1 MFGYEKYKLSRI
13 ITVQEIVSADLMRVP
28 RKKSLRHTHA
38 EAWELCCCIKG
49 QMEVERDETV
59 TLMEE
64 GEVLLISP
72 GVEHAPATKRK
83 GDVALVVSF
92 TCTNTE
98 HLRPLQEVIS
108 DMAEESIPIANK
120 IVAEL
125 EASFMHNRSSYK
137 LHLLHFVPNLDTP
150 LGAEQLICCYLE
162 QLLIMLLRQVTMEKG
177 AVVRTNYFKKAMQGY
192 LIEQVDDYIVH
203 NIRRRLTVEEIAE
216 YFHYSRTRLS
226 TVYKQIKGIGINE
239 AIAQEQLRQ
248 AKILLTNTDKSVS
261 EIAEELGF
269 SSPQYFSR
277 KFTQKVGV
285 APSHYAQNRSLHDRP
300 LIEEHSTG

>member
-1 MFGYEKYKLSRI
+1 MFGYETYRLSRI
-13 ITVQEIVSADLMRVP
+13 VSVQEIVSADLLRVP
-28 RKKSLRHTHA
+28 RKRSLRHTHA
-38 EAWELCCCIKG
+38 EAWELCCCVRG
-49 QMEVERDETV
+49 QMEVERADTH
-59 TLMEE
+59 TLLQE

-72 GVEHAPATKRK
+72 GVEHAPNTGNK
-83 GDVALVVSF
+83 DDIALVISF

-108 DMAEESIPIANK
+108 DMADESIPIANK

-125 EASFMHNRSSYK
+125 EGSFLHSKS
-137 LHLLHFVPNLDTP
+137 LHLLHFVPNADPP

-192 LIEQVDDYIVH
+192 LIEQVDDYIVR

-216 YFHYSRTRLS
+216 FFHYSRTRLS
-226 TVYKQIKGIGINE
+226 TLYKQIKGIGINE
-239 AIAQEQLRQ
+239 AISQAQLRQ
-248 AKILLTNTDKSVS
+248 AKLLLVNTDKSIT

-277 KFTQKVGV
+277 KFTKMVGV
-285 APSHYAQNRSLHDRP
+285 APSHYAQNRSLHDKP
-300 LIEEHSTG
+300 VVEEQATG

>member
-13 ITVQEIVSADLMRVP
+13 VTVQEIVSADLMRVP
-28 RKKSLRHTHA
+28 RKRSLRHTHA
-38 EAWELCCCIKG
+38 EAWELCCCIRG
-49 QMEVERDETV
+49 QMEVERGETV
-59 TLMEE
+59 TIVQE

-72 GVEHAPATKRK
+72 GVEHAPVTKCK

-92 TCTNTE
+92 TCTNSE

-125 EASFMHNRSSYK
+125 EASFMHNRGAYR
-137 LHLLHFVPNLDTP
+137 LHLLHFVPSLDTP
-150 LGAEQLICCYLE
+150 LGAEQLVCCYLE
-162 QLLIMLLRQVTMEKG
+162 QLLILLLRQVTMEKG
-177 AVVRTNYFKKAMQGY
+177 AVVRTDYFKKAMQGY
-192 LIEQVDDYIVH
+192 LVEQVDDYIVRH
-203 NIRRRLTVEEIAE
+203 IRKRLTVEEIAE

-226 TVYKQIKGIGINE
+226 TVYKQIKGIGINDS
-239 AIAQEQLRQ
+239 ITQEQLRQ
-248 AKILLTNTDKSVS
+248 AKILLTNTDKSITQ
-261 EIAEELGF
+261 IAEELGF

-277 KFTQKVGV
+277 KFTKKVGV

-300 LIEEHSTG
+300 LVEEHTTE

>member
-13 ITVQEIVSADLMRVP
+13 VTVQEIVSADLLRVP
-28 RKKSLRHTHA
+28 RNQLLRHTHA
-38 EAWELCCCIKG
+38 EAWELCCCVKG
-49 QMEVERDETV
+49 QMEVERDGTF
-59 TLMEE
+59 TLLQE

-72 GVEHAPATKRK
+72 GVEHAPNTRHK
-83 GDVALVVSF
+83 DDIALVMSF

-108 DMAEESIPIANK
+108 NMADESIPIANK

-125 EASFMHNRSSYK
+125 EASFLHNRGGNK
-137 LHLLHFVPNLDTP
+137 LHLLHFVPNVDPP

-177 AVVRTNYFKKAMQGY
+177 SVIRTNYFKKAMQGY
-192 LIEQVDDYIVH
+192 LIEQVDDYIANNV
-203 NIRRRLTVEEIAE
+203 RRRLTVEEIAE

-239 AIAQEQLRQ
+239 AITKEQLRQ
-248 AKILLTNTDKSVS
+248 AKILLANTDKPITQIS
-261 EIAEELGF
+261 EELGF

-277 KFTQKVGV
+277 KFTQKVGI
-285 APSHYAQNRSLHDRP
+285 APSRYAQDRSLHDRA
-300 LIEEHSTG
+300 LAEEHSTE

>member
-13 ITVQEIVSADLMRVP
+13 VTVQEIVSADLMRVP

-38 EAWELCCCIKG
+38 EAWELCCCVKG
-49 QMEVERDETV
+49 QMEVERDDMR
-59 TLMEE
+59 TLLQE

-72 GVEHAPATKRK
+72 GVEHAPNT
-83 GDVALVVSF
+83 GQEEDIALVVSF

-108 DMAEESIPIANK
+108 GMAEISIPIANK

-125 EASFMHNRSSYK
+125 EGSFLHNKS
-137 LHLLHFVPNLDTP
+137 LHLLHFVPNVDPP

-177 AVVRTNYFKKAMQGY
+177 AVVRTNYFKKAMQVY
-192 LIEQVDDYIVH
+192 LIEQVDDYIAH
-203 NIRRRLTVEEIAE
+203 NVRRRLTVEEIAE

-239 AIAQEQLRQ
+239 AVTREQLRQ
-248 AKILLTNTDKSVS
+248 AKILLANTEKSIT

-285 APSHYAQNRSLHDRP
+285 APSHYAQNYSLRDRA
-300 LIEEHSTG
+300 LAEGHATE

>member
-13 ITVQEIVSADLMRVP
+13 VTVQEIVSADLMRVP

-38 EAWELCCCIKG
+38 EAWELCCCVKG
-49 QMEVERDETV
+49 QMEVARDDTV
-59 TLMEE
+59 TLLQE
-64 GEVLLISP
+64 GDVLLIAP
-72 GVEHAPATKRK
+72 GVEHAPNIVRR
-83 GDVALVVSF
+83 GDVSLVLSF
-92 TCTNTE
+92 TCINTE

-125 EASFMHNRSSYK
+125 EASFINRNTDK
-137 LHLLHFVPNLDTP
+137 LHILHFVPNVDPP

-162 QLLIMLLRQVTMEKG
+162 QLLIILLRQATMEKG

-192 LIEQVDDYIVH
+192 LIEQVDDYIVR

-216 YFHYSRTRLS
+216 HIHYSRTRLS
-226 TVYKQIKGIGINE
+226 TVYKQIKGIGLNE
-239 AIAQEQLRQ
+239 AITQEQLRQ
-248 AKILLTNTDKSVS
+248 AKILLTNTDKSIT
-261 EIAEELGF
+261 EISEELGF

-277 KFTQKVGV
+277 KFTRKVGI
-285 APSHYAQNRSLHDRP
+285 APSHYAQNRFLHDRP
-300 LIEEHSTG
+300 LVEEHTTE